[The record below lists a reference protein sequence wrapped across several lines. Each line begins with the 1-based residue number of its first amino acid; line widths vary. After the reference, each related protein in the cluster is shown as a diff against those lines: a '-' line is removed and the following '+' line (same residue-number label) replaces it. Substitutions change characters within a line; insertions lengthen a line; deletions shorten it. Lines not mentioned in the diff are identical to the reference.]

1 MHLLSGPSQGKKLAW
16 SRVHWDGAQG
26 KCLQRICNMA
36 CSRAR
41 GQPTGLLGRG
51 RGGTGREQGW
61 GGCSI
66 WVPGRPPEPFLPAQ
80 NLGAGVPFPGRPEA
94 PQPQGTAHRRW
105 PVGAVV
111 REPLRKC
118 PVMAGGWCGLLRDP
132 SPHTPPEPHLP
143 GRLLHPWLQPLPFG
157 MRRKGGPHSAG
168 APPHSPPQAGDYG
181 KGGRWGWGRIPSVC
195 FGFSTQS
202 ILIVAGVGKGAS

>member
-1 MHLLSGPSQGKKLAW
+1 MGHRASAYNGYATWLVVGPVASPQGCW
-16 SRVHWDGAQG
+16 EE
-26 KCLQRICNMA
+26 
-36 CSRAR
+36 
-41 GQPTGLLGRG
+41 
-51 RGGTGREQGW
+51 GGVGGREQGW

-132 SPHTPPEPHLP
+132 SPHTSPEPRLP
-143 GRLLHPWLQPLPFG
+143 GRLLHPWLRPLPFG
-157 MRRKGGPHSAG
+157 MRRKGGHTVRGPLPTAHPRLGTMGKVGGGGGEGLHQSALVFRPK
-168 APPHSPPQAGDYG
+168 A
-181 KGGRWGWGRIPSVC
+181 
-195 FGFSTQS
+195 F
-202 ILIVAGVGKGAS
+202 